1 MTIVVIMPHQFC
13 PEAYW
18 EAMSYLKDPTTDDQG
33 NINKALASLKIKWM
47 NIRPSQNIDLI
58 YKNLFGVVTL
68 PQYPDPMK
76 MIVMLMPFSTV
87 CRQTCVPE
95 KRNEYFVWHAVA
107 IKENRTVE
115 RKVSQARV
123 GSAWFL
129 SERWQEIS
137 EENPSLRGVDWL
149 RKVVDP
155 ELIALI
161 RHESRRLETTVTSSY
176 TYN

>member
-1 MTIVVIMPHQFC
+1 MHTYT
-13 PEAYW
+13 EAYW
-18 EAMSYLKDPTTDDQG
+18 EAMSSMKDPTTDDQG
-33 NINKALASLKIKWM
+33 NINKALNFLKIKWM
-47 NIRPSQNIDLI
+47 NIRPTQNIDFI
-58 YKNLFGVVTL
+58 HKNLFGVVNL
-68 PQYPDPMK
+68 EQHPESSKLM
-76 MIVMLMPFSTV
+76 VMLMPFSTV

-129 SERWQEIS
+129 SEQWQEIS

-155 ELIALI
+155 ELIELT
-161 RHESRRLETTVTSSY
+161 RHESSRTPVTLSY
-176 TYN
+176 Y

>member
-1 MTIVVIMPHQFC
+1 MCVCTPIQCHT
-13 PEAYW
+13 EAYW
-18 EAMSYLKDPTTDDQG
+18 EAMSSLRDPTTDDQG
-33 NINKALASLKIKWM
+33 NINKALDFLRIKWM
-47 NIRPSQNIDLI
+47 NIRPTQNIDLMQ
-58 YKNLFGVVTL
+58 KNLFGVVNL
-68 PQYPDPMK
+68 KHPEPMK

-95 KRNEYFVWHAVA
+95 KRNDYFVWHAVA

-129 SERWQEIS
+129 SEQWQEIS
-137 EENPSLRGVDWL
+137 KENPSLRGVDWL

-155 ELIALI
+155 ELIKLI
-161 RHESRRLETTVTSSY
+161 RRHEPRRLESTITLNY
-176 TYN
+176 Y

>member
-1 MTIVVIMPHQFC
+1 MHTYT
-13 PEAYW
+13 EAYW
-18 EAMSYLKDPTTDDQG
+18 EAMSSMKDPTTDDQG
-33 NINKALASLKIKWM
+33 NINKALNFLKIKWM
-47 NIRPSQNIDLI
+47 NIRPTQNIDFI
-58 YKNLFGVVTL
+58 HKNLFGVVNL
-68 PQYPDPMK
+68 EQHPESSK
-76 MIVMLMPFSTV
+76 LIVMLMPFSTV

-129 SERWQEIS
+129 SEQWQEIS
-137 EENPSLRGVDWL
+137 KENPSLRGVDWL

-155 ELIALI
+155 ELIELI
-161 RHESRRLETTVTSSY
+161 RHESSRTPVTLSY
-176 TYN
+176 Y

>member
-1 MTIVVIMPHQFC
+1 MS
-13 PEAYW
+13 
-18 EAMSYLKDPTTDDQG
+18 AMKDPTTDDQG
-33 NINKALASLKIKWM
+33 NINKAMDALKIKWM
-47 NIRPSQNIDLI
+47 NIRPTQNIDVI
-58 YKNLFGVVTL
+58 HKDIFGMINLKH
-68 PQYPDPMK
+68 PEPMK

-95 KRNEYFVWHAVA
+95 KRNDYFVWHAVA

-137 EENPSLRGVDWL
+137 KRNPSLQGVNWL

-155 ELIALI
+155 ELIKLI
-161 RHESRRLETTVTSSY
+161 RYDSKKLESTVALNY
-176 TYN
+176 T

>member
-1 MTIVVIMPHQFC
+1 MHTYT
-13 PEAYW
+13 EAYW
-18 EAMSYLKDPTTDDQG
+18 EAMSSMKDPTTDDQG
-33 NINKALASLKIKWM
+33 NINKALNFLKIKWM
-47 NIRPSQNIDLI
+47 NIRPTQNIDFI
-58 YKNLFGVVTL
+58 HKNLFGVVNL
-68 PQYPDPMK
+68 EHPESSK
-76 MIVMLMPFSTV
+76 LIVMLMPFSTV

-129 SERWQEIS
+129 SEQWQEIS
-137 EENPSLRGVDWL
+137 KENPSLRGVDWL

-155 ELIALI
+155 ELIELI
-161 RHESRRLETTVTSSY
+161 RHESSRTPVTLSY
-176 TYN
+176 Y

>member
-1 MTIVVIMPHQFC
+1 
-13 PEAYW
+13 
-18 EAMSYLKDPTTDDQG
+18 MSSMNDPTTDDQG
-33 NINKALASLKIKWM
+33 NINKALNFLKIKWM
-47 NIRPSQNIDLI
+47 NIRPTQNIDLI
-58 YKNLFGVVTL
+58 HKNLFGVVTL
-68 PQYPDPMK
+68 EQHPEPSK
-76 MIVMLMPFSTV
+76 MIVMLMPFNTV

-115 RKVSQARV
+115 RKVSQAKV

-137 EENPSLRGVDWL
+137 KENPSLRGVDWL

-155 ELIALI
+155 ELIELI
-161 RHESRRLETTVTSSY
+161 RYESSRTPVTLSY
-176 TYN
+176 NYY

>member
-1 MTIVVIMPHQFC
+1 MLHT
-13 PEAYW
+13 EAYW
-18 EAMSYLKDPTTDDQG
+18 EAMSSMKDPTTDDQG
-33 NINKALASLKIKWM
+33 NINKALNFLKIKWM
-47 NIRPSQNIDLI
+47 NIRPTQNIDFI
-58 YKNLFGVVTL
+58 HKNLFGVVNL
-68 PQYPDPMK
+68 EQHPESSK
-76 MIVMLMPFSTV
+76 LIVMLMPFSTV

-129 SERWQEIS
+129 SEQWQEIS
-137 EENPSLRGVDWL
+137 KENPSLRGVDWL

-155 ELIALI
+155 ELIELI
-161 RHESRRLETTVTSSY
+161 RHESSRTPVTLSY
-176 TYN
+176 Y

>member
-1 MTIVVIMPHQFC
+1 
-13 PEAYW
+13 
-18 EAMSYLKDPTTDDQG
+18 MSSMKDPTTDDQG
-33 NINKALASLKIKWM
+33 NINKALNFLKIKWM
-47 NIRPSQNIDLI
+47 NIRPTQNIDFI
-58 YKNLFGVVTL
+58 HKNLFGVVNL
-68 PQYPDPMK
+68 EQHPESSKLM
-76 MIVMLMPFSTV
+76 VMLMPFSTV

-129 SERWQEIS
+129 SEQWQEIS

-155 ELIALI
+155 ELIELT
-161 RHESRRLETTVTSSY
+161 RHESSRTPVTLSY
-176 TYN
+176 Y

>member
-1 MTIVVIMPHQFC
+1 MHTYT
-13 PEAYW
+13 EAYW
-18 EAMSYLKDPTTDDQG
+18 EAMSSMKDPTTDDQG
-33 NINKALASLKIKWM
+33 NINKALYFLKIKWM
-47 NIRPSQNIDLI
+47 NIRPTQNIDFI
-58 YKNLFGVVTL
+58 HKNLFGVINL
-68 PQYPDPMK
+68 EQHPESSK
-76 MIVMLMPFSTV
+76 LIVMLMPFSTV

-129 SERWQEIS
+129 SEQWQEIS
-137 EENPSLRGVDWL
+137 KENPLLRGVDWL

-155 ELIALI
+155 ELIELI
-161 RHESRRLETTVTSSY
+161 RHESSRTPVTLSY
-176 TYN
+176 Y

>member
-1 MTIVVIMPHQFC
+1 MN
-13 PEAYW
+13 
-18 EAMSYLKDPTTDDQG
+18 DPTTDDQG
-33 NINKALASLKIKWM
+33 NINKALNFLKIKWM
-47 NIRPSQNIDLI
+47 NIRPTQNIDLI
-58 YKNLFGVVTL
+58 HKNLFGVVTL
-68 PQYPDPMK
+68 EQHPEPSK
-76 MIVMLMPFSTV
+76 MIVMLMPFNTV

-115 RKVSQARV
+115 RKVSQAKV

-137 EENPSLRGVDWL
+137 KENPSLRGVDWL

-155 ELIALI
+155 ELIELI
-161 RHESRRLETTVTSSY
+161 RYESSRTPVTLSY
-176 TYN
+176 NYY